1 MTRVY
6 TRWNSC
12 THARSYLCRCS
23 SQVCSSISIDT
34 QTIIDTQSAD
44 SGSAVL
50 RRRLICRNHARRA
63 EASFGGAGGVYG
75 PPTIVKF
82 FARNRKLKMA
92 SQLWNVAITVFF
104 KPRNAPE
111 QLFFWIF
118 ARTPLGELTAFPQIP
133 FDGGEG
139 ACRRM
144 LPLTQEPYAVPAI
157 RPSGIVLQSCLA
169 RPPNHWLKWRF
180 WCRVKK

>member
-92 SQLWNVAITVFF
+92 SQLWNVAITAFF

-118 ARTPLGELTAFPQIP
+118 ARTPLGELTASPP
-133 FDGGEG
+133 DTLRWWGGGLPEN
-139 ACRRM
+139 AAPYPRTLRRPRYQTFGPRFTK
-144 LPLTQEPYAVPAI
+144 LP
-157 RPSGIVLQSCLA
+157 C
-169 RPPNHWLKWRF
+169 
-180 WCRVKK
+180 

>member
-23 SQVCSSISIDT
+23 GQVCSSISIDT

-50 RRRLICRNHARRA
+50 RRRLICRNHVRRA

-92 SQLWNVAITVFF
+92 SQLWNVAITAFF

-111 QLFFWIF
+111 QLFFSGSSPGPHW
-118 ARTPLGELTAFPQIP
+118 ASLQLPPQIP
-133 FDGGEG
+133 FAGGEG

-157 RPSGIVLQSCLA
+157 RPSGLVLQSCPA
-169 RPPNHWLKWRF
+169 RPPITDWNDASDAE
-180 WCRVKK
+180 

>member
-1 MTRVY
+1 MTRVGLY

-63 EASFGGAGGVYG
+63 EASFGDAGGVYG

-104 KPRNAPE
+104 KRRNAPE
-111 QLFFWIF
+111 QLFSGSSPGPHW
-118 ARTPLGELTAFPQIP
+118 ASLQHSPRYPSMVGRGLAGECCPLPKNPTPS
-133 FDGGEG
+133 
-139 ACRRM
+139 
-144 LPLTQEPYAVPAI
+144 PLSDLRASFYRAA
-157 RPSGIVLQSCLA
+157 
-169 RPPNHWLKWRF
+169 
-180 WCRVKK
+180 